1 MSKAVR
7 FGPEQV
13 AAARKL
19 LQELPV
25 KEKDKSKQELAAH
38 LGRDIQAALK
48 KGYSAK
54 DLSELLKENGLGLSA
69 SLIKAHADVRT
80 AHKRRPV
87 GGAKEESGSVVMGWS
102 RPNKAGS
109 IAYRKTYARRPFHED
124 RYHYWH

>member
-48 KGYSAK
+48 KGYSIK

-69 SLIKAHADVRT
+69 SLIKAHAYMRT
-80 AHKRRPV
+80 AHKRRPAR
-87 GGAKEESGSVVMGWS
+87 GAKEESGSVVSGEKGMPRNAS
-102 RPNKAGS
+102 LTDDADANQ
-109 IAYRKTYARRPFHED
+109 
-124 RYHYWH
+124 